1 MAGVAERLPAP
12 VDAGM
17 FSALARMQ
25 YAALARMRWS
35 MFRNGVRSRKGALE
49 LGARVG
55 MMLLYAV
62 MGCGMAFGLGAVAY
76 QITSS
81 GQWKFLPIL
90 FWVVCF
96 LWQIVPIS
104 LASFQQQFDPGGLLR
119 FPVSFGGYYLLHL
132 IFGLVDAS
140 TIIGAFCCTGLLIGV
155 SVVRPDLFGW
165 MALALLVFAAFNVFL
180 VRAIFAWIDRWLAQ
194 RRTREIFTAVFF
206 VGLLGM
212 QFLNPALGL
221 VKYQSPNS
229 DAARSVRQH
238 RALTLGPWL
247 NRVIEVQRWLPPGL
261 AAEMLE
267 EAHENKPAQSLESL
281 ALLGIFV
288 LGTGGV
294 LAARQVQYLVL
305 VVGIVAILLLVLG
318 DRQFPGKP
326 VALGVVALSIAA
338 ATLLGLPALGV
349 PTTGEIPAGLPS
361 LAGPALRLRDVEGIV
376 PLAAGCLL
384 LAYIEGVSAAR
395 TFAAKHGYPLDARQ
409 ELLGIAAANL
419 AAAMGQGFPVAG
431 GLSQSAVNDKAGART
446 PLALVFASVTLAL
459 CLLFLTG
466 LLQNLSKAVLAAV
479 VLTAVYGLLGLS
491 GTAPHVASEPARF
504 PGRDRRAGRRAA
516 SWNTSGYPTGR
527 TGLDIVVA
535 RAPSRPHVAFLGRV
549 PGTNSYSDFD
559 RHPENEQLPAV
570 IAFRPE
576 ASLIYAN
583 ADAVLETVVNRLR
596 EAGPS
601 VRLTVCDLSAAPYL
615 DLAGSR
621 MLHELNAELAGR
633 GIALRIVGAHGSTRD
648 LLRAEGL
655 EEKVGGLDRTATL
668 DSSSLKQAYGTVAL
682 RRRPCRNDRS
692 IDLFYG

>member
-1 MAGVAERLPAP
+1 MAYLTQHQKGTSWLWWFPPARWLVEYSLAWLPRDIVAGITLAAYAIPVSLAYAGLAGLPP
-12 VDAGM
+12 QAGIYGY
-17 FSALARMQ
+17 L
-25 YAALARMRWS
+25 
-35 MFRNGVRSRKGALE
+35 
-49 LGARVG
+49 LG
-55 MMLLYAV
+55 
-62 MGCGMAFGLGAVAY
+62 GLGY
-76 QITSS
+76 
-81 GQWKFLPIL
+81 
-90 FWVVCF
+90 
-96 LWQIVPIS
+96 
-104 LASFQQQFDPGGLLR
+104 
-119 FPVSFGGYYLLHL
+119 
-132 IFGLVDAS
+132 
-140 TIIGAFCCTGLLIGV
+140 
-155 SVVRPDLFGW
+155 
-165 MALALLVFAAFNVFL
+165 
-180 VRAIFAWIDRWLAQ
+180 
-194 RRTREIFTAVFF
+194 
-206 VGLLGM
+206 
-212 QFLNPALGL
+212 
-221 VKYQSPNS
+221 
-229 DAARSVRQH
+229 
-238 RALTLGPWL
+238 
-247 NRVIEVQRWLPPGL
+247 
-261 AAEMLE
+261 
-267 EAHENKPAQSLESL
+267 
-281 ALLGIFV
+281 ALLGSSRQLAIGPTSAIA
-288 LGTGGV
+288 LMIAGTVGAMAEGDAQRYAQIAS
-294 LAARQVQYLVL
+294 LAAFTVAALSLIAWLLRLSVLVKLISDSVLVGFKAGAGLTIAMTQLPSLFGVKGGGHNFFERAFTLVGQLGQVQYLVL

-466 LLQNLSKAVLAAV
+466 LLQNLPKAVLAAV
-479 VLTAVYGLLGLS
+479 VLTAVYGLLDFPALLHMWRVS
-491 GTAPHVASEPARF
+491 RLDFLAATVALVGVLLLGILQGILLAALASILLLLAR
-504 PGRDRRAGRRAA
+504 
-516 SWNTSGYPTGR
+516 
-527 TGLDIVVA
+527 V
-535 RAPSRPHVAFLGRV
+535 SRPHVAFLGRV

-668 DSSSLKQAYGTVAL
+668 DSVLSAGTGSPGA
-682 RRRPCRNDRS
+682 PQRNR
-692 IDLFYG
+692 